1 MSFDSNL
8 RERSPDAGRSSG
20 VERSSAAERSPGVDA
35 SSEAGHTVGRQRT
48 RTAATRPLRPTG
60 GTVAAGARR
69 PSGVAW
75 DHGITAIGA
84 GVLALAVTLLAAILD
99 AVFTRSFGWLFTIG
113 FLLGCLYVGLRVR
126 RRELLASV
134 VVPPLVFATTVVIA
148 GQFLP
153 VTSDSGWLTRQVL
166 DLATTLA
173 LGAPVLLGGTAL
185 AGAIALGRRFL
196 PQLAQRGGSAAAR

>member
-1 MSFDSNL
+1 M
-8 RERSPDAGRSSG
+8 
-20 VERSSAAERSPGVDA
+20 
-35 SSEAGHTVGRQRT
+35 GRQRA
-48 RTAATRPLRPTG
+48 RTATTRPRRPTG
-60 GTVAAGARR
+60 ATAAAAAARR
-69 PSGVAW
+69 PTGVAW

-99 AVFTRSFGWLFTIG
+99 AIVTRSFGWLFTIG

-134 VVPPLVFATTVVIA
+134 VIPPLVFATTVVIA

-185 AGAIALGRRFL
+185 AGAIALGRWFL
-196 PQLAQRGGSAAAR
+196 PQLAHRGGSAAAR